1 MRDYRGKEMS
11 IEEQR
16 EYVYRVCSTK
26 IEWFKTISYTLGC
39 IPEGIDKKLRLL
51 ESNKG
56 DSLLCYDVAIREFD
70 YGFDCWFID
79 YSWILATRDSICIE
93 YYLIDLIRLLKVIEE
108 HISEHRD
115 SIISK
120 YGSFG
125 YKDAEGVLKEKEE
138 RLKKEKNKC
147 EKVVCLLRDSS
158 LNRHRDTAGAA
169 KEDCQKNKKEKSGW
183 SVQSDIRVRLEQ
195 ITDIMFNELHEGGK
209 ADIELLEK
217 LMPTDAELQGY
228 CMEIQKGNE
237 GEYIIEHLFHDI
249 LPEWERHID
258 DDKISTLLNRRENL
272 VLSFLGD
279 KWYKD
284 DIAINTNNEADC
296 KENDMKTTGTLNQ
309 IKKHDALP
317 VEFSSEEAKALLGKL
332 IKGGF
337 CDEKYDWK
345 RSKILFAYF
354 ASKASDTLGLSN
366 RMAGVRNAVSWKPF
380 VELFTI
386 KGEPISG
393 LAQALNDF
401 QKKGTAKGEE
411 EINRL
416 F

>member
-1 MRDYRGKEMS
+1 MRDCMDKETS
-11 IEEQR
+11 IEKER
-16 EYVYRVCSTK
+16 ENVYTACNIR
-26 IEWFKTISYTLGC
+26 IGWFKAIAYALKC
-39 IPEGIDKKLRLL
+39 FPEGIDKDIRIL
-51 ESNKG
+51 ENEKG
-56 DSLLCYDVAIREFD
+56 EDLLCYDVAIREFD
-70 YGFDCWFID
+70 YGFGSWHID
-79 YSWILATRDSICIE
+79 YTWILATKDSICVE
-93 YYLIDLIRLLKVIEE
+93 YYLIDFIRLLKAIEG

-120 YGSFG
+120 YESFG
-125 YKDAEGVLKEKEE
+125 YKDAEEVLKEKEG
-138 RLKKEKNKC
+138 LLIQEKNRC

-158 LNRHRDTAGAA
+158 LNKEGDTADTDEA
-169 KEDCQKNKKEKSGW
+169 DCQGAII
-183 SVQSDIRVRLEQ
+183 DIRARLEQ

-209 ADIELLEK
+209 ANLELLEK

-284 DIAINTNNEADC
+284 DIAINTNDKADC

-380 VELFTI
+380 EGLFTREG
-386 KGEPISG
+386 KRISG
-393 LAQALNDF
+393 LAQALKDF
-401 QKKGTAKGEE
+401 EKMGAVKGQKD
-411 EINRL
+411 IDSL

>member
-39 IPEGIDKKLRLL
+39 MPEGIDKKLRLL

-70 YGFDCWFID
+70 YGFDYWFID

-93 YYLIDLIRLLKVIEE
+93 YYLIDLIRLLKAVEE

-120 YGSFG
+120 YDSFG

-138 RLKKEKNKC
+138 RLKKEKNQC

-158 LNRHRDTAGAA
+158 LNRYRDTAGAD
-169 KEDCQKNKKEKSGW
+169 KEDCQKNRKEKSGW
-183 SVQSDIRVRLEQ
+183 TVSDIRVRLEQ

-217 LMPTDAELQGY
+217 LMPTDSELQGY
-228 CMEIQKGNE
+228 CIEIQKGNE

-284 DIAINTNNEADC
+284 DIAINTNDETDC

-309 IKKHDALP
+309 IKNHDALP
-317 VEFSSEEAKALLGKL
+317 VEFSSDEAKALLGKL

-354 ASKASDTLGLSN
+354 AYKASDTLGLSN
-366 RMAGVRNAVSWKPF
+366 RMAGDRKAVSWKPF
-380 VELFTI
+380 EGLFTMGG
-386 KGEPISG
+386 KRVSG
-393 LAQALNDF
+393 LAQALKDF
-401 QKKGTAKGEE
+401 EKMGAVKGQKD
-411 EINRL
+411 IDSL